1 MMELPAS
8 FHERFIRRGAILHS
22 DIFEDID
29 HGKFFAVIGVSGDV
43 VAGFFFINSRIHPA
57 IQKRP
62 EQFAMQYLLRHHDY
76 DFLRYDSF
84 LSATVIIKLPVAR
97 LARTIAEG
105 RTSYVGDLTTE
116 DLESILRACRES
128 NLFRPSEKKDFF
140 Y

>member
-1 MMELPAS
+1 MMELPTS
-8 FHERFIRRGAILHS
+8 LHEHFIRRGAILHS

-29 HGKFFAVIGVSGDV
+29 HGKFFAVIGVSKDV

-62 EQFAMQYLLRHHDY
+62 AQFAMQYLLRHQDY

-84 LSATVIIKLPVAR
+84 LSATVIIKMPVAR
-97 LARTIAEG
+97 LAQTVAEG
-105 RTSYVGDLTTE
+105 RTSYVGDLTSS
-116 DLESILRACRES
+116 DLEAILQACRES
-128 NLFRPSEKKDFF
+128 DLFRPSEKRDFF